1 LTLNPAEK
9 SPSSL
14 KKTLRYIVL
23 VVIAAILFWLF
34 ARNIEDWDKVF
45 SNLRRA
51 DSLMIII
58 AVVGVCLGY
67 LVRAVRWRV
76 LLEPITESSLKELF
90 ATTTVGFAAVFLVGR
105 AGEIVRPMW
114 LPLRDERVRPSA
126 ALVTIG
132 IERIFDLASLIIFF
146 AVNMLFLARTPA
158 YEQDFAFWGFVSYLL
173 LGGVVAGF
181 AFLYLFYF
189 VSGRLIPS
197 IDRLMRKIRIP
208 ERVVSIILGLL
219 DHLAAALSV
228 LTDWKATLRVAF
240 WTFVLWLTILAPT
253 WLVLFAFGLEISLSA
268 AVFVMGFASISSLIP
283 TPGGAAG
290 AFHLATAQ
298 AAVMLGVGKEQA
310 MAAAIVMHL
319 VYFAPAILFG
329 IYYFLHGDISMRR
342 FKRLLSRE
350 SAADEVETDSP
361 DLIPE

>member
-1 LTLNPAEK
+1 
-9 SPSSL
+9 L
-14 KKTLRYIVL
+14 KKLLRYIFL
-23 VVIAAILFWLF
+23 LAIAAILFWLF
-34 ARNIEDWDKVF
+34 ARNIEDWTLVF
-45 SNLRRA
+45 ASLRRA
-51 DSLMIII
+51 DSLMI
-58 AVVGVCLGY
+58 AVAVAIVCLGY
-67 LVRAVRWRV
+67 LVRAVRWKG

-146 AVNMLFLARTPA
+146 AVNMLFLARTPGR
-158 YEQDFAFWGFVSYLL
+158 EQDFAFWQWVSYILL
-173 LGGVVAGF
+173 IGVAGGF

-189 VSGRLIPS
+189 VSGKIIPW
-197 IDRLMRKIRIP
+197 IEGVFKKIRMPARI
-208 ERVVSIILGLL
+208 VSLFIGLL
-219 DHLAAALSV
+219 DQLAAALSV
-228 LTDWKATLRVAF
+228 LTDWKATARVAF
-240 WTFVLWLTILAPT
+240 WTFILWLTILAPT
-253 WLVLFAFGLEISLSA
+253 WLVLVAFDLHLSVSA
-268 AVFVMGFASISSLIP
+268 AIFIMGFASISSLIP

-298 AAVMLGVGKEQA
+298 ASVMLGIGKEQA
-310 MAAAIVMHL
+310 MASAIVMHL

-342 FKRLLSRE
+342 FKRLLSSE
-350 SAADEVETDSP
+350 SAVDEIETDSP

>member
-1 LTLNPAEK
+1 M
-9 SPSSL
+9 
-14 KKTLRYIVL
+14 KKILRYIFLLAV
-23 VVIAAILFWLF
+23 AAVLFWLF
-34 ARNIEDWDKVF
+34 ARNIEDWNLVF
-45 SNLRRA
+45 ASLRKA
-51 DSLMIII
+51 DSLMIGLSVF
-58 AVVGVCLGY
+58 VVCIGY

-76 LLEPITESSLKELF
+76 LLEPITDSSLKELF

-146 AVNMLFLARTPA
+146 AVNMLFLSRSPER
-158 YEQDFAFWGFVSYLL
+158 EQDFAFWGFVSYLL
-173 LGGVVAGF
+173 LIGVVVGF
-181 AFLYLFYF
+181 AFLYFFYF
-189 VSGRLIPS
+189 ISGRIIPWMDS
-197 IDRLMRKIRIP
+197 FLTKLRIP
-208 ERVVSIILGLL
+208 GRIVSLLTGLL
-219 DHLAAALSV
+219 GQLAAALSV
-228 LTDWKATLRVAF
+228 LTDWKATARVAF

-253 WLVLFAFGLEISLSA
+253 WLVLLAFDLELSLSA

-298 AAVMLGVGKEQA
+298 ATVMLGIGKEQA
-310 MAAAIVMHL
+310 MASAIVMHL

-350 SAADEVETDSP
+350 SAVDEIETDSP
-361 DLIPE
+361 DLIPD